1 MKSINKYLFAISAFV
16 LSFLAVS
23 CNDSVEYSQAEK
35 LTGAQVYFSS
45 SIPSQINLDR
55 EKTSYSLKLMR
66 QNTEGD
72 LTVELNVQ
80 KESDKL
86 EIPASAVFKAGENST
101 NVDIT
106 YSLDELGY
114 DNYYN
119 VVITLS
125 DGNYST
131 PYGLSSLNISV
142 GIPAPWVT
150 LGKATYQDDILMSAF
165 GIETEPYKLD
175 IQQNGAQTN
184 LFRLVNPYGKDYP
197 AFSDIEGQYDT
208 SKDYY
213 IEFSVSEENKV
224 VISQG
229 ELGVSVDEG
238 TMGVATLIGG
248 EGTMTKDSI
257 ITFPAKGLAFTINGE
272 LWNYVNN
279 SGKLKI
285 AFPTAVLAD
294 YELGVSYAGKFTN
307 NSGVTEGIVAE
318 ISKVGEDV
326 ESVRLAVI
334 EGNDEDIDTAAVL
347 KTSEEVAIS
356 NLPVSHV
363 LPFKEQKT
371 GFYTIVAIA
380 QDGDKVVSV
389 ATSVFKYNEDV
400 KEVWIDRYKGKYS
413 YAIIQDQNKEPAVEE
428 DLIMSQNQENPTLWK
443 ISGSEVLDD
452 FTFTYDQE
460 TGDLFVNE
468 STLLGG
474 TLYVANSLNEDGT
487 PIYGNKN
494 ADTFTF
500 KVKYY
505 DPYGPYGDYEET
517 YVITGYASDNTSYTR
532 SSFDGFIK
540 RQINKLNLKKQLIIP
555 FE

>member
-23 CNDSVEYSQAEK
+23 CNESVEYSQAEN
-35 LTGAQVYFSS
+35 LTGTQVYFSS
-45 SIPSQINLDR
+45 SIPSQVNLDR

-72 LTVELNVQ
+72 LTVELNIQ

-86 EIPASAVFKAGENST
+86 DIPTSAVFKAGENST

-114 DNYYN
+114 DNYYS
-119 VVITLS
+119 VLISLADAS
-125 DGNYST
+125 YST
-131 PYGLSSLNISV
+131 PYGPASLNLSV

-150 LGKATYQDDILMSAF
+150 LGKATFQDDILLSLF

-175 IQQNGAQTN
+175 IQQNGAQKR

-197 AFSDIEGQYDT
+197 AFSDIEGQYDK
-208 SKDYY
+208 SKNYY
-213 IEFSVSEENKV
+213 LEFSVSEENKV
-224 VISQG
+224 VISKG
-229 ELGVSVDEG
+229 ELGVSVDQG
-238 TMGVATLIGG
+238 TIGVVTLKGG

-272 LWNYVNN
+272 PWNYVNN
-279 SGKLKI
+279 NAKLKI

-294 YELGVSYAGKFTN
+294 YELGVSYVGKYT
-307 NSGVTEGIVAE
+307 GKGGTTEGVIAE
-318 ISKVGEDV
+318 INKVGVDV
-326 ESVRLAVI
+326 EKVRLAVI
-334 EGNDEDIDTAAVL
+334 EGNDENIDVNAVL
-347 KTSEEVAIS
+347 NKSVEVGFE
-356 NLPVSHV
+356 NLPVQHV

-389 ATSVFKYNEDV
+389 ATSVFKYNEEV
-400 KEVWIDRYKGKYS
+400 EEVWIDRYKGKYS
-413 YAIIQDQNKEPAVEE
+413 YAIIQDQNKEPVVEE
-428 DLIMSQNQENPTLWK
+428 DLIMSQNQKNPTLWR

-452 FTFTYDQE
+452 FTFTYDQT

-474 TLYVANSLNEDGT
+474 SLYVANSLNEDGT
-487 PIYGNKN
+487 PVFGNKN

-500 KVKYY
+500 KVKFY
-505 DPYGPYGDYEET
+505 DPYGTYGDYEET
-517 YVITGYASDNTSYTR
+517 YVITGYASENTSYR
-532 SSFDGFIK
+532 SSSFDGFIK
-540 RQINKLNLKKQLIIP
+540 KQINKLNLKKQLIIP